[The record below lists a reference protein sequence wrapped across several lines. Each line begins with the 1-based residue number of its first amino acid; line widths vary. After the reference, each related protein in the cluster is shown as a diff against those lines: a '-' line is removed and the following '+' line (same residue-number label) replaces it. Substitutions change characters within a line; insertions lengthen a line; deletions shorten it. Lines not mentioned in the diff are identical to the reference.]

1 MRRNRKFEARFW
13 LRFSLTL
20 AAAGAVSMPIAVT
33 AQTAPPATVEMGEL
47 GPSASVQLRVGD
59 TFRVVLTA
67 NVSTG
72 YSWQV
77 AANDAAILQ
86 PASSQNTPAAQ
97 QRMGAPGR
105 QTLSFT
111 AKAPGQDH
119 LTLDYARPW
128 EKNAKPART
137 YALSVTVKP
146 TDSKSNS
153 PVVTPAGTLLGAY
166 SGESRCADCSGIV
179 TTVAFYAKS
188 RQQMT
193 ATYYVR
199 TMKYLGSPNGDTI
212 SVSAGTWSVKA
223 PGTPADAKAVV
234 YSLRSNT
241 SDHVD
246 TYQLN
251 GDTLAVIGSD
261 GKPAQNPYNT
271 NLQKQP

>member
-1 MRRNRKFEARFW
+1 
-13 LRFSLTL
+13 
-20 AAAGAVSMPIAVT
+20 
-33 AQTAPPATVEMGEL
+33 MGEL

-59 TFRVVLTA
+59 TLRVVLAA

-86 PASSQNTPAAQ
+86 PGSSQNTPAAQ

-111 AKAPGQDH
+111 AKALGQDH
-119 LTLDYARPW
+119 LTLHYARPW
-128 EKNAKPART
+128 EKHAQPART

-212 SVSAGTWSVKA
+212 SVSAGTWSIKT

>member
-1 MRRNRKFEARFW
+1 MRHNRKFEARFW
-13 LRFSLTL
+13 LMVSLTL

-33 AQTAPPATVEMGEL
+33 AQTTPPATVEIGEL
-47 GPSASVQLRVGD
+47 GPSASVQLRVSD
-59 TFRVVLTA
+59 TLRVVLAA

-77 AANDAAILQ
+77 AANDTAILQ

-97 QRMGAPGR
+97 QRMGTPGR

-111 AKAPGQDH
+111 AKAAGQDH
-119 LTLDYARPW
+119 LTLHYARPW

-137 YALSVTVKP
+137 YTLSITVNP
-146 TDSKSNS
+146 TGGGSAS
-153 PVVTPAGTLLGAY
+153 PVVTPAGTLLGTY
-166 SGESRCADCSGIV
+166 SGKSRCADCSGIV
-179 TTVAFYAKS
+179 TTVAFYATS
-188 RQQMT
+188 RQRMT

-212 SVSAGTWSVKA
+212 SVSAGTWSVKS
-223 PGTPADAKAVV
+223 PGTPADTQAVI
-234 YSLRSNT
+234 YSLSSNT
-241 SDHVD
+241 SDHAD
-246 TYQLN
+246 TYQLS

-261 GKPAQNPYNT
+261 GKPAQNPYTT